1 VDISSFPAV
10 ELDSLNRLLVS
21 KIDQLKPEF
30 ENSDDEFF
38 FNKVAKAYLYDYET
52 LKEDHLQIQRM
63 GETDYVKFSFKS
75 ESPELSAFAASK
87 FSQSFIE
94 YFESLRRGEN
104 NETIAYLGETAKQK
118 KQVLT
123 EKQNALE
130 DYKRQGK
137 LVALEAQRE
146 ATVNQIKELEQERNE
161 AIRDI
166 NASEKTIADL
176 DKLMLQVKPVSVDNE
191 EIKEDPKALLT
202 NKKILNLRKQER
214 ELTNNLIDGV
224 GNRRQTESR
233 LKAVKKAL
241 ETEMKAL
248 SAQYKEKELLKPEN
262 KDNTLSN
269 ELFEKQ
275 VDANIT
281 LTNAQEQK
289 NIIDNKLI
297 DLQRRSRSYVSAE
310 AYVLNLEREIEIAK
324 TEYEDLVKELNK
336 EELSTNRDESPLTI
350 IEHAQLPEK
359 AESDKKLLFT
369 AFSGVVG
376 ASLATFFIFL
386 LAFLDNT
393 LHSPNQFKLF
403 TGLPLLGAI
412 TKIKLKN
419 LDLQVLFSANSGK
432 RNQEQFKEL
441 IRNLR
446 FNLEISGNGKIY
458 LFTSPRENEGKSFLI
473 TILAHSLVFK
483 QKRVLVIDT
492 NFKNNT
498 LSRWGASSVYNS
510 QIFQEVLNRD
520 GLGKYFILRKLNT
533 PFNNTRI
540 ELIANTGKNQS
551 PLEGLNPNAFH
562 QFLTRLSGMYDYI
575 LMEGA
580 ALNDY
585 ADTKELIELSDQVVG
600 VFSADST
607 LRQPDKNSVTYLK
620 ELGDKYLGSV
630 LNRVNPKNLN

>member
-1 VDISSFPAV
+1 MDISSFPAV